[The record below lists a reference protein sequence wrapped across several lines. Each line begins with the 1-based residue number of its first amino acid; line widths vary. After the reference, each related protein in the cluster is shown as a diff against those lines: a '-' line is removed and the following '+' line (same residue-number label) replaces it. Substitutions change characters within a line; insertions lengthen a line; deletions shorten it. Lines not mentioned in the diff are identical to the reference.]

1 MADRAQAGTAFQ
13 AQIMEDSLKYAEE
26 VNPNLFCSIC
36 RMPFIDPYTTTNCH
50 HTFCFLCMK
59 EAISIVPQCPMCR
72 CPASMSSLS
81 PAPIIIRQ
89 MVDELLVVCPHA
101 RDGCPATPQRCLKAS
116 HLRDSCQ
123 YALEKCTGLGCSATV
138 MRKDMAEH
146 RESHCSEVL
155 VECEACHEQVRRGLL
170 QQHQQS
176 ECKGAELPCP
186 ACETLLAPAE
196 MKAHLA
202 ACPDVVVACPQSVFG
217 CTATLPR
224 SDMPAHTN
232 SCTYDSLKGF
242 FALFEQRMDGM
253 RLENEQLRR
262 RLFDLET
269 KLARS
274 EASQAELETSVGR
287 ALGPWFRVSGPEP
300 YPLVWEDH
308 AEYRNSVSV
317 FSRSGTPYER
327 LWSDVEMPASP
338 LHAQAQ
344 AAPLQIQQAI
354 LPGQLQPQSPTAA
367 IPYAPAPYTS
377 YPVNMPPPSQFHTP
391 PAPTVPPVSPS
402 SGGLTAALAALHGGL
417 IRLSSYV
424 EAQSR
429 RNEMRLQTESL
440 TIREEVG
447 EMRSILHGLRLQVH
461 SSLTRPQSMLQSA
474 SRLSSMLS
482 PLTNGEQ
489 TPATVLPE
497 SPTRADSP
505 VHVLDASRGS
515 LRETTIGEPR
525 DPNDTSSMTV
535 VRPER
540 PDRQM
545 SRSGL
550 GRVTKGVHMHTIS
563 RVADGKL

>member
-1 MADRAQAGTAFQ
+1 MGDRPQAATSFQ

-26 VNPNLFCSIC
+26 VNANLFCSIC

-50 HTFCFLCMK
+50 HTFCFLCIK

-72 CPASMSSLS
+72 CPASMGSLS

-89 MVDELLVVCPHA
+89 MVDELLVACPHA
-101 RDGCPATPQRCLKAS
+101 RDGCPATPQRCLKGS

-123 YALEKCTGLGCSATV
+123 YALEKCTGLGCSATL

-146 RESHCSEVL
+146 RESHCFEVL

-170 QQHQQS
+170 PQHQQT

-186 ACETLLAPAE
+186 ACETLLSPANMQE
-196 MKAHLA
+196 HLA
-202 ACPDVVVACPQSVFG
+202 TCPDVAIACPQSSVG
-217 CTATLPR
+217 CAAILPR
-224 SDMPAHTN
+224 SEMSSHAK
-232 SCTYDSLKGF
+232 SCTYESLKGF
-242 FALFEQRMDGM
+242 FSIFERRMDDM

-269 KLARS
+269 KLAQS
-274 EASQAELETSVGR
+274 EVAQQELETSVGR

-327 LWSDVEMPASP
+327 LWGDVEMPTSP
-338 LHAQAQ
+338 LHSQAQ
-344 AAPLQIQQAI
+344 APLQIQQAM
-354 LPGQLQPQSPTAA
+354 LPGQLQPGAPSAT
-367 IPYAPAPYTS
+367 IPYTPAPHAP
-377 YPVNMPPPSQFHTP
+377 YPVNMGPPSQFHSP

-461 SSLTRPQSMLQSA
+461 SSLTRPQSMLQTA
-474 SRLSSMLS
+474 SRLSGLL
-482 PLTNGEQ
+482 PLGGSEQ
-489 TPATVLPE
+489 TATTVLPE
-497 SPTRADSP
+497 SPTRSGSP
-505 VHVLDASRGS
+505 VHVLDGSRGS

-540 PDRQM
+540 PDRQTT
-545 SRSGL
+545 RSGL
-550 GRVTKGVHMHTIS
+550 GRVAKGVHMHTIS

>member
-1 MADRAQAGTAFQ
+1 
-13 AQIMEDSLKYAEE
+13 MEDSLKYAEE

-50 HTFCFLCMK
+50 HTFCFLCIQ

-72 CPASMSSLS
+72 SPASIAALS

-89 MVDELLVVCPHA
+89 MVDELLVFCPHE
-101 RDGCPATPQRCLKAS
+101 RDGCPATPQRHLKDA

-123 YALEKCTGLGCSATV
+123 YALEKCTGLGCDVTV

-170 QQHQQS
+170 PQHQQT
-176 ECKGAELPCP
+176 ECNGTELPCP
-186 ACETLLAPAE
+186 ACEKLFAPANMQE
-196 MKAHLA
+196 HLSK
-202 ACPDVVVACPQSVFG
+202 CPNVSISCPQSVFG
-217 CTATLPR
+217 CSAVLPR
-224 SDMPAHTN
+224 SEMPAHTN
-232 SCTYDSLKGF
+232 SCAYESIKGF
-242 FALFEQRMDGM
+242 FSVFDRRMDDM

-262 RLFDLET
+262 RVFHLET
-269 KLARS
+269 KLAHS
-274 EASQAELETSVGR
+274 EAAQQELETSVGR

-308 AEYRNSVSV
+308 AEYRNSVNV

-327 LWSDVEMPASP
+327 LWSDVEIPTSP
-338 LHAQAQ
+338 LQAQAQ
-344 AAPLQIQQAI
+344 APLQIQQAI
-354 LPGQLQPQSPTAA
+354 LPVHPPPQAQPSIPYSPTVHG
-367 IPYAPAPYTS
+367 PYS
-377 YPVNMPPPSQFHTP
+377 VNMGPPSQFHTP

-402 SGGLTAALAALHGGL
+402 SGGLAAALAALHGGL

-461 SSLTRPQSMLQSA
+461 SSLTRPQSILQTA
-474 SRLSSMLS
+474 SRLSTLLS
-482 PLTNGEQ
+482 GVTGSEQ
-489 TPATVLPE
+489 TPATVLTE
-497 SPTRADSP
+497 SPTRPDSP
-505 VHVLDASRGS
+505 VHGLDGARGVGS
-515 LRETTIGEPR
+515 LRETTLFEPR

-545 SRSGL
+545 TRSGL
-550 GRVTKGVHMHTIS
+550 GRVAKGVHMHTIS